1 LFYSFPQAV
10 RINKGRVIFQN
21 KSLKIDPSQME
32 KWIPI
37 WIATLNVSEVTSR
50 KLALKHGIDLLQLQD
65 LLICNS
71 KIRGREVE
79 TPVHGKRFLIYVEV
93 EKDKYIRAYLDL
105 VDFEYSAYSLRTA
118 QMTSQIPIL
127 RR

>member
-1 LFYSFPQAV
+1 
-10 RINKGRVIFQN
+10 
-21 KSLKIDPSQME
+21 ME

-79 TPVHGKRFLIYVEV
+79 TPVHGKRFLIYVEM

>member
-1 LFYSFPQAV
+1 
-10 RINKGRVIFQN
+10 
-21 KSLKIDPSQME
+21 ME
-32 KWIPI
+32 KWVPI

-50 KLALKHGIDLLQLQD
+50 KLALKHGIDSLQIQEF
-65 LLICNS
+65 LICNS

-79 TPVHGKRFLIYVEV
+79 TPLHGSRFLIYVEV

-105 VDFEYSAYSLRTA
+105 VDFEYSVYSLRTA
-118 QMTSQIPIL
+118 QITSQIPIL